1 MSQVPV
7 EGLGPPSFAFEAVA
21 TRATVQLLRA
31 DPFPRLVAVS
41 APPGYGKT
49 VLMSTVHREMLRRG
63 MRCLWVTLDD
73 RDTDLRSLLFRLRG
87 ALVDA
92 GVELSEEMAGPRV
105 AFHDQTA
112 PLDAMVR
119 LLAGLSSTDLLFI
132 DNLGEC
138 RDPELRSFLDRLV
151 FGNKE
156 GLRLLLSSTSEAPL
170 DLARAKLELGA
181 LEIGVRHLSLDRD
194 GVSAVLERAGVT
206 SLREADLDRI
216 ITRTEGWPA
225 AVRLVQVLLASE
237 GDGAKGDARSL
248 VDATLDSFGGDQ
260 GDMARVLTQRV
271 LRGFGPDVMQFMV
284 ELSLVREFSVELAMH
299 MTGRHQAR
307 EWLDRLVSQSVLTFP
322 VDSRRRWF
330 RFHTLLREHLMAEGE
345 VRLAPQRRSEL
356 REAAA
361 RWHMAAGHPATAIDL
376 ALEAGAVQLAH
387 DLLDRVAHVVVG
399 DQGQMGSFVQW
410 VDRLTAAG
418 GRPSFRTHA
427 WFVWALCD
435 SLQYERARRA
445 LEEFDERAAADPA
458 FVAQSE
464 LPARLT
470 FLRLLVNLF
479 TDRMDVAHQQ
489 AIEWLERGE
498 QADALTVATVVSIA
512 AIVEIERGELVK
524 ARVRMQHARSVI
536 ERSESAYGHAWV
548 AILTACIDIGQAR
561 PNAADTLLCE
571 ARARVVPMIGE
582 DAGAVASLDFVHA
595 RALLDLGR
603 ANEAYV
609 LAARRL
615 ESAARHGILTSL
627 EQGLV
632 ASVAC
637 WSGAQEGPI
646 DDANLNLV
654 ANSYPPRG
662 ASLLAAS
669 KVRRLIALG
678 RPEAAQLEWD
688 RAGLAGSPK
697 ASAVAS
703 LTNRGE
709 WLLARLDL
717 LVAQGACDAVGDAA
731 DGALKVAMAQG
742 RERDRVELLLLAA
755 DAKDRSGQTRQA
767 LRLLAVAVALAAP
780 GRLMQPFLYRRGLLS
795 RLLADVDAKGIGAIQ
810 PAERSLVERLRLQL
824 AEHVVAERPPD
835 DAPTSDLQLTIR
847 QLQLLKLI
855 DEGLSNEQVADRMS
869 LSVPTVKWH
878 LHNAYGKLGVRS
890 RSAALARARALK
902 LLGP

>member
-1 MSQVPV
+1 MSQVSV
-7 EGLGPPSFAFEAVA
+7 GGLGPPSFAFEPVT
-21 TRATVQLLRA
+21 TRATAQLLRA
-31 DPFPRLVAVS
+31 DPFPRLVVVS

-63 MRCLWVTLDD
+63 MRCLWVALDD
-73 RDTDLRSLLFRLRG
+73 RDTDLRSLLFRLRE

-92 GVELSEEMAGPRV
+92 GVELREEMAGPRV
-105 AFHDQTA
+105 AFHDQAA
-112 PLDAMVR
+112 PFDAMVR
-119 LLAGLSSTDLLFI
+119 LLSGLSKTDILFI

-138 RDPELRSFLDRLV
+138 RDPELRPFLDRLV
-151 FGNKE
+151 FGNSE
-156 GLRLLLSSTSEAPL
+156 GLRLVLSSSSEVPL
-170 DLARAKLELGA
+170 DLSRAKLEVGA
-181 LEIGVRHLSLDRD
+181 LEIGARHLSLDRD
-194 GVSAVLERAGVT
+194 GVSAMFERAGVT
-206 SLREADLDRI
+206 PLREADLDRI
-216 ITRTEGWPA
+216 IVRTEGWAA
-225 AVRLVQVLLASE
+225 AVRLVQVLLASD
-237 GDGAKGDARSL
+237 GDGVTGNARSL
-248 VDATLDSFGGDQ
+248 VGATLDSFGGDQ

-271 LRGFGPDVMQFMV
+271 LRGFGPDLMQFMV

-299 MTGRHQAR
+299 MTGRQQAR

-330 RFHTLLREHLMAEGE
+330 RFHTLLREHLLAESE
-345 VRLAPQRRSEL
+345 VGLAPPRRGEL

-361 RWHMAAGHPATAIDL
+361 RWHMAAGHPAPAIDL
-376 ALEAGAVQLAH
+376 ALEAGAVELAH

-435 SLQYERARRA
+435 SLQYERARQA
-445 LEEFDERAAADPA
+445 LEEFDARAAADPA

-479 TDRMDVAHQQ
+479 TDRLDVAHRQ

-498 QADALTVATVVSIA
+498 QADALTVATVVSIV

-548 AILTACIDIGQAR
+548 AILTACIEIGQAR
-561 PNAADTLLCE
+561 PNEADALLAK
-571 ARARVVPMIGE
+571 ARNKVVAMIGE
-582 DAGAVASLDFVHA
+582 DAGVVATLDFVHA

-603 ANEAYV
+603 ATEASA
-609 LAARRL
+609 LAARGL

-632 ASVAC
+632 ASVAS
-637 WSGAQEGPI
+637 WRGAQDGP
-646 DDANLNLV
+646 DDAKLSLV
-654 ANSYPPRG
+654 ANAYPPRG
-662 ASLLAAS
+662 ASLLAAC

-678 RPEAAQLEWD
+678 RPETAQLEWE
-688 RAGLAGSPK
+688 RAGLGAGRK
-697 ASAVAS
+697 DSADAP
-703 LTNRGE
+703 LTHRGE

-717 LVAQGACDAVGDAA
+717 LVAEGACDAVGEAA
-731 DGALKVAMAQG
+731 EGALKLAMAQG
-742 RERDRVELLLLAA
+742 RERDRVELLLVAA
-755 DAKDRSGQTRQA
+755 DAKDRLGQPRQA
-767 LRLLAVAVALAAP
+767 LRLIAVAVALAAP
-780 GRLMQPFLYRRGLLS
+780 GRLMQPFLNRRGLLT
-795 RLLADVDAKGIGAIQ
+795 RLLADADAKGIGAIQ
-810 PAERSLVERLRLQL
+810 PAERSFVERIRLQL
-824 AEHVVAERPPD
+824 AEHGVAERPAD
-835 DAPTSDLQLTIR
+835 GAPTADLQLTIR

-855 DEGLSNEQVADRMS
+855 DEGLSNEQLADRMS

-890 RSAALARARALK
+890 RSAALARARALR
-902 LLGP
+902 LLGS